1 MTKSTPPIT
10 VIIPTYNGAPY
21 LCEAIE
27 SILGQTFTD
36 FELIIIDDASSDNS
50 VEIGEG
56 FAAKDSR
63 IRVFRNERNLG
74 FAANRNKA
82 VSLARGRYIAWQ
94 DQDDISMVERLER
107 QYAVLEHDKN
117 VGMVGGAMEVFDESG
132 STGVRRYPVDD
143 EGIRKMI
150 FRFSPVAL
158 PACMMRK
165 TALIEVGGY
174 NEKWSPAGDL
184 DMTFKIG
191 MTNRLANIS
200 EIVVRY
206 RTHRGSATYRNLKR
220 IEKDSVGIRIGYA
233 RCSSYH
239 MTARDWSYNVLHYM
253 SIWLI
258 PTVVKMWLFNK
269 IRNSRV

>member
-1 MTKSTPPIT
+1 MIKSKPPIT

-27 SILGQTFTD
+27 SILGQTFTN

-50 VEIGEG
+50 YAIGEE
-56 FAAKDSR
+56 FAKIDSR
-63 IRVFRNERNLG
+63 VRQFRNDKNLG

-94 DQDDISMVERLER
+94 DQDDISMAGRLER

-117 VGMVGGAMEVFDESG
+117 VGMVGGAMEVFDEG
-132 STGVRRYPVDD
+132 GTTGVRRYPVDD

-165 TALIEVGGY
+165 AALLEVGGY

-191 MTNRLANIS
+191 MFNRLANIP

-220 IEKDSVGIRIGYA
+220 IEQDSVGIRLGYA

-239 MTARDWSYNVLHYM
+239 MTIRDWGYNVLHYI

-258 PTVVKMWLFNK
+258 PTTIKMWLFNK
-269 IRNSRV
+269 IRNSVK

>member
-21 LCEAIE
+21 LREAIE

-50 VEIGEG
+50 VENGEA

-94 DQDDISMVERLER
+94 DQDDISLPSRLKR
-107 QYAVLEHDKN
+107 QYAVLEYGEG

-143 EGIRKMI
+143 EAIRKMI
-150 FRFSPVAL
+150 FRFSPIAL

-165 TALIEVGGY
+165 TALLEVGGY

-191 MTNRLANIS
+191 VLHRLANIPV
-200 EIVVRY
+200 IVVRY
-206 RTHRGSATYRNLKR
+206 RTHSDSATYRNLKR
-220 IEKDSVGIRIGYA
+220 IEKDSIRIRFNYA
-233 RCSSYH
+233 GCSAYR
-239 MTARDWSYNVLHYM
+239 MTTQDHIYNILHYL

-258 PTVVKMWLFNK
+258 PAAAKMWLFNK
-269 IRNSRV
+269 IRDSRA